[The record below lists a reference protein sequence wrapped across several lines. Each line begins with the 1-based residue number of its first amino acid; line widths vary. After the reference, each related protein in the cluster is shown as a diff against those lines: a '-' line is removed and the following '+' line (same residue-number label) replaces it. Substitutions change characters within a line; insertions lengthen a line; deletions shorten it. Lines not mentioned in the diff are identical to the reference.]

1 MKQHPGTF
9 TAGLIFVIVGVA
21 YLLDALEVWQVNV
34 ARTWPL
40 VLIAAGIVVILNSRR
55 DHRTDSTVP
64 PVEPPGEGQPPA
76 A

>member
-9 TAGLIFVIVGVA
+9 TAGLIFVVIGVA
-21 YLLDALEVWQVNV
+21 YLLEALEVWQVNV

-55 DHRTDSTVP
+55 GHGADAVVP
-64 PVEPPGEGQPPA
+64 PVEPPGEGQPPPA
-76 A
+76 